1 MEIPSTITRKLDSI
15 PAIHVDTHG
24 EVMSPT
30 RPIDHLN
37 KPSDPTLSSPA
48 IFKSGPVDGCADE
61 ATIKATPPTPSLI
74 HFVFAIFSI
83 SLTLLI
89 FFSTVA
95 WVTVLR
101 ETQLMNDQVLS
112 GANGVSPHTH

>member
-1 MEIPSTITRKLDSI
+1 MEIPSTVTRKLNSI

-30 RPIDHLN
+30 RQIDHLN

-48 IFKSGPVDGCADE
+48 IFKPGPVDGCTDE
-61 ATIKATPPTPSLI
+61 DTINAIPPAPSFI
-74 HFVFAIFSI
+74 HFVFVIFSI

-89 FFSTVA
+89 FFFTVA

-101 ETQLMNDQVLS
+101 ETRLMNDQVLS
-112 GANGVSPHTH
+112 DANGVSPHTH